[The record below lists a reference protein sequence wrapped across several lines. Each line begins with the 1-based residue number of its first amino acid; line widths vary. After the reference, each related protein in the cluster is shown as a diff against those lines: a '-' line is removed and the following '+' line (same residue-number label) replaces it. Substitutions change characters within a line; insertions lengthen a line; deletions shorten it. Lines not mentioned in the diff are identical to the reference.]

1 MSIRTENEIVGG
13 GGRNEAEKEIAEIM
27 ENILLS
33 CDSAEDESDIETFK
47 DEYNNIKVYSN
58 LKKSLYNKKP

>member
-33 CDSAEDESDIETFK
+33 CDGAEDESDAFLI
-47 DEYNNIKVYSN
+47 IAV
-58 LKKSLYNKKP
+58 LVLVLV